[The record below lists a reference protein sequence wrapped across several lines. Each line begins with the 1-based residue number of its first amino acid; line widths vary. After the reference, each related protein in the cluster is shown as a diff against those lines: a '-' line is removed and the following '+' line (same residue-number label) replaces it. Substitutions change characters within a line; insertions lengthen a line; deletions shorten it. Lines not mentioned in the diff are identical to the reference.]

1 MRPPVTLSK
10 FHTTLPP
17 SDTAMRPIWLY
28 TELKNAPTLKT
39 YSAAVDWNVPGHYF
53 AETFS
58 RSGMN
63 PSGQSIRGEIMKKS
77 LASMCLSAVLTVAFS
92 YHAVAADLPEIEKS
106 GTLKVATE
114 DDYAPFNFMN
124 NGQADGFNKDM
135 LEELRKYAKFHVDQ
149 SILPWTGL
157 LAAVSTG
164 QYDMA
169 LTGAVITDERLKVFD
184 FTPPWASAQHYFV
197 KRAGDTSLNTIAD
210 LSGKKVGLQA
220 GSALLARLPELKAML
235 EKTGGKLGPVVEY
248 PSYPEAY
255 ADLANK
261 RLDYVINVVISV
273 NDLAKAKPKVFA
285 KGLAVSGPGYMAWP
299 IPKNSPQLLAYMTR
313 FMNHMKE
320 TGKLAELQ
328 KKWFGETYDNLPTEA
343 ITSPEQ
349 FHKLAGL

>member
-1 MRPPVTLSK
+1 
-10 FHTTLPP
+10 
-17 SDTAMRPIWLY
+17 
-28 TELKNAPTLKT
+28 
-39 YSAAVDWNVPGHYF
+39 
-53 AETFS
+53 
-58 RSGMN
+58 
-63 PSGQSIRGEIMKKS
+63 
-77 LASMCLSAVLTVAFS
+77 
-92 YHAVAADLPEIEKS
+92 
-106 GTLKVATE
+106 
-114 DDYAPFNFMN
+114 
-124 NGQADGFNKDM
+124 
-135 LEELRKYAKFHVDQ
+135 
-149 SILPWTGL
+149 
-157 LAAVSTG
+157 
-164 QYDMA
+164 MA

-285 KGLAVSGPGYMAWP
+285 KGLAVSTGVYGVADPE
-299 IPKNSPQLLAYMTR
+299 NSPQLLAYMTK

>member
-1 MRPPVTLSK
+1 
-10 FHTTLPP
+10 
-17 SDTAMRPIWLY
+17 
-28 TELKNAPTLKT
+28 
-39 YSAAVDWNVPGHYF
+39 
-53 AETFS
+53 
-58 RSGMN
+58 
-63 PSGQSIRGEIMKKS
+63 MKKS

-210 LSGKKVGLQA
+210 LSGKKVGVQA

-235 EKTGGKLGPVVEY
+235 EKTGGNLGPVVEY

-255 ADLANK
+255 A
-261 RLDYVINVVISV
+261 
-273 NDLAKAKPKVFA
+273 DLAKAKPKVFA

>member
-1 MRPPVTLSK
+1 
-10 FHTTLPP
+10 
-17 SDTAMRPIWLY
+17 
-28 TELKNAPTLKT
+28 
-39 YSAAVDWNVPGHYF
+39 
-53 AETFS
+53 
-58 RSGMN
+58 
-63 PSGQSIRGEIMKKS
+63 MKKFIGKYC
-77 LASMCLSAVLTVAFS
+77 LAALLVMAFS
-92 YHAVAADLPEIEKS
+92 HQAAARDLPEIEKS

-114 DDYAPFNFMN
+114 DDYAPFNFMTD
-124 NGQADGFNKDM
+124 GKTDGFNKDM
-135 LEELRKYAKFHVDQ
+135 LDELKKYAKFNIDQ

-169 LTGAVITDERLKVFD
+169 LTGAVITDERLNVFN

-197 KRAGDTSLNTIAD
+197 KRAGDDSLNSIKD
-210 LSGKKVGLQA
+210 LSGKKVGVQA

-235 EKTGGKLGPVVEY
+235 EKEGGKLGPVMEY

-273 NDLAKAKPKVFA
+273 NDLVKARPKVFA

-299 IPKNSPQLLAYMTR
+299 IPKNSPELLAYMTK
-313 FMNHMKE
+313 FTNHLRE
-320 TGKLAELQ
+320 TGRLKELQ
-328 KKWFGETYDNLPTEA
+328 MKWFGETYDDLPDEP
-343 ITSPEQ
+343 ITSAEQ

>member
-1 MRPPVTLSK
+1 
-10 FHTTLPP
+10 
-17 SDTAMRPIWLY
+17 MRPIWLY

-39 YSAAVDWNVPGHYF
+39 YSAAVDRNVPGHYF

-184 FTPPWASAQHYFV
+184 FTRAALFRQTRWRYFV
-197 KRAGDTSLNTIAD
+197 KYDCRSQRQKSGVTGRERAAGAFAGAEGDAGED
-210 LSGKKVGLQA
+210 RRQA
-220 GSALLARLPELKAML
+220 G
-235 EKTGGKLGPVVEY
+235 TGGG
-248 PSYPEAY
+248 
-255 ADLANK
+255 
-261 RLDYVINVVISV
+261 
-273 NDLAKAKPKVFA
+273 
-285 KGLAVSGPGYMAWP
+285 VS
-299 IPKNSPQLLAYMTR
+299 LL
-313 FMNHMKE
+313 
-320 TGKLAELQ
+320 
-328 KKWFGETYDNLPTEA
+328 
-343 ITSPEQ
+343 S
-349 FHKLAGL
+349 